1 MTPEKAAVGVRQAG
15 EVLAAKAGLDFSG
28 GRGRWLGH
36 FLARVDVA
44 DTEWARLLVGEE
56 PEAFAALCDAATVRE
71 SYFFREP
78 ATLDL
83 LRRKVIPDLGRRPGR
98 IGVWSAGCAAGEEA
112 HTLGMMLFDA
122 GLADRADVLGTDIAP
137 SAVRAARTASYT
149 RWSMRGVDEQTLAM
163 RFRQEGAS
171 FGVVTERCTDVTF
184 ERHNLLSP
192 SPPSGGPFHLV
203 LCRNVL
209 IYLTSGA
216 VQHVGAL
223 LAESLAPGGWLVTGV
238 SDPSLWRVP
247 GLEPVAGSGG
257 TVYRRAAGDRSSTVV
272 PAVTTVRP
280 PGQGTSAGQTG
291 ILDRRWSRPGGEV
304 EAGPAARPPRLA
316 RDWQARAERALL
328 EARHGECERL
338 ARAALEVDARSAIG
352 HSLLVRALA
361 SGGDH
366 FEALSA
372 ATIAVG
378 RVGHDSELRGLHAV
392 LLLDEHRL
400 EEAQVAARQALYLDP
415 DNALAHVVLAR
426 ASDLLGDAG
435 TAARASRNGQRI
447 LGRKALDA

>member
-1 MTPEKAAVGVRQAG
+1 MTPQKTAVDVRQAG

-28 GRGRWLGH
+28 GRGRWLAH
-36 FLARVDVA
+36 FLARA
-44 DTEWARLLVGEE
+44 DNADPDWARVLLGEE

-78 ATLDL
+78 GTLDFI
-83 LRRKVIPDLGRRPGR
+83 RREVIPDLRRRPGR
-98 IGVWSAGCAAGEEA
+98 IGVWSAGCAGGEEA
-112 HTLGMMLFDA
+112 YTLGMMLFDA

-137 SAVRAARTASYT
+137 SAVRAARTGSYT

-163 RFRQEGAS
+163 RFRQEGDS
-171 FGVVTERCTDVTF
+171 FGVVTERCADVTF
-184 ERHNLLSP
+184 ERHNLFSP

-223 LAESLAPGGWLVTGV
+223 LVESLAPGGWLVTGV

-257 TVYRRAAGDRSSTVV
+257 TVYRRAAGDRSSTVD

-280 PGQGTSAGQTG
+280 PDRGTS
-291 ILDRRWSRPGGEV
+291 PGREV
-304 EAGPAARPPRLA
+304 EAGPATQPPRLPG
-316 RDWQARAERALL
+316 DWQARAERALL

-366 FEALSA
+366 VEALSA

-392 LLLDEHRL
+392 LLLDAHRL

-426 ASDLLGDAG
+426 ASELLGDAG

-447 LGRKALDA
+447 LGRKAPGP